1 VVLLG
6 APFSDF
12 LNPSAERI
20 ESRVVISPD
29 GNYIVFAD
37 STDNDTQ
44 LFLKA
49 RHQIH
54 PAPIPGTE
62 GAGGPFFS
70 PDGQW
75 IGYLSP
81 GGVIRK
87 VRVTGGGSITL
98 ATEGNATYRV
108 ATWLD
113 NNVIVFTD
121 KAGGM
126 SQVSGE
132 GGPVTQ
138 LRAPRL
144 DHGDDMSSLTP
155 LPGGRGVLF
164 TGCPGNCASGSTVY
178 AYDIERDTTLALVP
192 DATGGWYSP
201 TGHLLYAGRTGG
213 LFAVGFD
220 VKALAITS
228 GAFSIADSVSP
239 NGLALSASGTALLT
253 LGTEDYR
260 RSRLIWVTRDGREEP
275 VDPDWAGNFEY
286 PALAPDGQTLAVS
299 VRDGLTRLW
308 VRRPD
313 GSRIQVAHSNLGS
326 WRPNFTPDGR
336 SFAFITAAG
345 ASSDSGA
352 NDVYLS
358 PADGGMAPRLLI
370 DLAQGVWEVEYSR
383 DGEWMVLRVDD
394 AASYGVIY
402 ARQLRGDTT
411 LHMIHSDSS
420 FNTQLS
426 LSPDSK
432 WLAFASNKSGRTE
445 VYVAS
450 FPDMQ
455 VRYPVS
461 QGGGTEPRWSHSGR
475 ELFFK
480 SRGEMMALPVS
491 PGTGFAPGSARP
503 LFSVSGLAEAINRRQ
518 YDVSSDDR
526 RFLMIRRPEGTL
538 LQEVV
543 LVENFFADLKAAVR
557 Q

>member
-1 VVLLG
+1 VVLWG

-12 LNPSAERI
+12 LKPSAERI

-164 TGCPGNCASGSTVY
+164 TGCPGNCASGSTV
-178 AYDIERDTTLALVP
+178 
-192 DATGGWYSP
+192 
-201 TGHLLYAGRTGG
+201 
-213 LFAVGFD
+213 
-220 VKALAITS
+220 
-228 GAFSIADSVSP
+228 
-239 NGLALSASGTALLT
+239 
-253 LGTEDYR
+253 
-260 RSRLIWVTRDGREEP
+260 
-275 VDPDWAGNFEY
+275 
-286 PALAPDGQTLAVS
+286 
-299 VRDGLTRLW
+299 
-308 VRRPD
+308 
-313 GSRIQVAHSNLGS
+313 
-326 WRPNFTPDGR
+326 
-336 SFAFITAAG
+336 
-345 ASSDSGA
+345 
-352 NDVYLS
+352 
-358 PADGGMAPRLLI
+358 
-370 DLAQGVWEVEYSR
+370 
-383 DGEWMVLRVDD
+383 
-394 AASYGVIY
+394 
-402 ARQLRGDTT
+402 
-411 LHMIHSDSS
+411 
-420 FNTQLS
+420 
-426 LSPDSK
+426 
-432 WLAFASNKSGRTE
+432 
-445 VYVAS
+445 
-450 FPDMQ
+450 
-455 VRYPVS
+455 
-461 QGGGTEPRWSHSGR
+461 
-475 ELFFK
+475 
-480 SRGEMMALPVS
+480 
-491 PGTGFAPGSARP
+491 
-503 LFSVSGLAEAINRRQ
+503 
-518 YDVSSDDR
+518 
-526 RFLMIRRPEGTL
+526 
-538 LQEVV
+538 
-543 LVENFFADLKAAVR
+543 
-557 Q
+557 